1 MIRNTLIL
9 FLVII
14 VAALTPGYNFAQGY
28 SIKGTVTDRSTSETI
43 PGVTVNIEGSS
54 AATVTDAN
62 GVFELT
68 AADEK
73 VNLLFKHISY
83 KPGLVEVNRKS
94 GSVNFIGTITLEP
107 NVVEMGEIKVI

>member
-9 FLVII
+9 FSVII
-14 VAALTPGYNFAQGY
+14 VAALTPAYNFAQGY
-28 SIKGTVTDRSTSETI
+28 SIKGEVTDRSTNETI
-43 PGVTVNIEGSS
+43 PGVTVSIEESS

-83 KPGLVEVNRKS
+83 KP
-94 GSVNFIGTITLEP
+94 
-107 NVVEMGEIKVI
+107 